1 MVRFEMMTKNR
12 ILAALV
18 HVLVP
23 AAVLA
28 AAPARAQDSAP
39 ADSARVYKLSEVDV
53 MPEMVNRSEVAGL
66 THRYHP
72 REMRRRRESGT
83 ATVRFVI
90 LPGGGVDSA
99 RIVVENATNE
109 EFGAGGVNV
118 IRWARFAPAR
128 KDGRPV
134 AVWATLPL
142 LFWLEPRS
150 APASRAPGD
159 ARPPR
164 R

>member
-1 MVRFEMMTKNR
+1 MTTKNPVVAM
-12 ILAALV
+12 IV

-28 AAPARAQDSAP
+28 AAPALAQDTSP
-39 ADSARVYKLSEVDV
+39 ADSVKIYELSEVDV

-66 THRYHP
+66 TDRYHP

-99 RIVVENATNE
+99 RILVENATNE
-109 EFGAGGVNV
+109 EFGAAGVNV

-128 KDGRPV
+128 KDGQPV

-150 APASRAPGD
+150 ALSTRALGD